1 MAMLTFTAT
10 DAKNN
15 FGVLTDTAL
24 TQPVSITRR
33 GRVILEVMTPQAK
46 EAMIQDR
53 IKELAFGQFV
63 ADAVE
68 ADKEYTETG
77 LHTTQAEM
85 RAWAKNLKTNPNAQM
100 PVCHK

>member
-1 MAMLTFTAT
+1 MAMLTFTAS

-15 FGVLTDTAL
+15 FGALTDTAL
-24 TQPVSITRR
+24 TQPVSITRH
-33 GRVILEVMTPQAK
+33 GRVILEIMTPQAK
-46 EAMIQDR
+46 EAMIQER
-53 IKELAFGQFV
+53 IKALVFGQFV

-85 RAWAKNLKTNPNAQM
+85 KAWAKKLRTSPNAPM